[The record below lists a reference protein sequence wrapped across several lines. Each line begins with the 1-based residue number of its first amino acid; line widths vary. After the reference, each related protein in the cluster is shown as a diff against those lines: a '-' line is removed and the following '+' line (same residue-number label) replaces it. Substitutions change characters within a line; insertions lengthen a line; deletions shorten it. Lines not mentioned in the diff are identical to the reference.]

1 MICSSR
7 RKKGIFT
14 TWPHN
19 LVSYRLIS
27 LQAVLCLSLV
37 ATFQAC
43 NVSKPDSK
51 TAVLTTKAPAPIGP
65 YSQAI
70 MKGKSLFVSGQIAI
84 NPATNSLDT
93 ISILQETRQVME
105 NIKAVLQQ
113 AGMDFNHVVKTTIY
127 LTDITTFGQVNEV
140 YASYIPKIP
149 PARETVEVRKLPR
162 GAHIE
167 ISVIAIQD

>member
-1 MICSSR
+1 
-7 RKKGIFT
+7 
-14 TWPHN
+14 
-19 LVSYRLIS
+19 
-27 LQAVLCLSLV
+27 
-37 ATFQAC
+37 
-43 NVSKPDSK
+43 
-51 TAVLTTKAPAPIGP
+51 
-65 YSQAI
+65 
-70 MKGKSLFVSGQIAI
+70 
-84 NPATNSLDT
+84 
-93 ISILQETRQVME
+93 ME